1 MSTYHIFCFFFDPKL
16 LKNMYPNYH
25 LGHYY
30 ESNMYVIGKNNR
42 PVSAASSG
50 YISSSRSRLSS
61 LGDDYSIANN
71 GNQRFSMANNEDA
84 QKIAYQSYGPQ
95 RPKLSY

>member
-1 MSTYHIFCFFFDPKL
+1 
-16 LKNMYPNYH
+16 MYPNYH

-30 ESNMYVIGKNNR
+30 ESNMYVIGKNIR

-61 LGDDYSIANN
+61 LGDDYSIVNN
-71 GNQRFSMANNEDA
+71 GNQRFSMANTTNEDTH
-84 QKIAYQSYGPQ
+84 KSAYQSYGLQ
-95 RPKLSY
+95 RTTKLSY